1 MREYASTGVFPSF
14 CITQIVDQSA
24 TFSVCT

>member
-1 MREYASTGVFPSF
+1 MREHTPRGVFPSF
-14 CITQIVDQSA
+14 CITQVVDQSA